1 MRRLAD
7 KVIVVIHTIHEEIVG
22 SGTLAIGRKTRHV
35 ALATLLATATARYRH
50 PWVQARQLCEVAPI
64 QRQIFD
70 LAVVNN
76 FAQLGTLRL
85 SENRVALDRDG
96 FRCSAD
102 SQHDIER
109 AHLINADLNA
119 LLNHR
124 GESLSFGP
132 HFIGSIGQSQN
143 AVGSVSSG
151 RKLPF
156 QPRSEAG
163 DGNLGPGDIGALFVP
178 DGAYDS
184 TLSRLPPGNNG
195 QSDRQQ
201 STQHKQRKFST
212 CHAAPLALACFLVP
226 SFPIAL
232 PLPQSSKSRPCTQ
245 LRLSS
250 QTARASAS
258 SHPPVDFH

>member
-1 MRRLAD
+1 MLSA
-7 KVIVVIHTIHEEIVG
+7 TT
-22 SGTLAIGRKTRHV
+22 SGHSYSRI
-35 ALATLLATATARYRH
+35 
-50 PWVQARQLCEVAPI
+50 QARQLCEVASI

-119 LLNHR
+119 LLHHR
-124 GESLSFGP
+124 GEPLSFGP
-132 HFIGSIGQSQN
+132 HFIGSGGQGQHSK
-143 AVGSVSSG
+143 ASVTGG
-151 RKLPF
+151 RELPF
-156 QPRSEAG
+156 QTRSGAG
-163 DGNLGPGDIGALFVP
+163 NNDLRAGDIGALFVP

-258 SHPPVDFH
+258 SHRPVDFP